1 VNEDA
6 LRRIEHDLG
15 PDVIDRIA
23 ALRGSDLTTL
33 MLEIARRRTDGTT
46 PADVVRR
53 YESDRFVGPGPF
65 APSTIAD
72 IEATLFAT
80 LPDGFAQLVL
90 SPVAPLG
97 AHRIAGVDQ
106 SRVVT
111 TVRSNEV
118 AADPT
123 NVLALEA
130 AIRRRAMVRHDARS
144 SELVRLAASQR
155 VTRAQVF
162 DGEGVFAHFQIFG
175 LVTAGR
181 DTGDLAFERG
191 AVVEHVRFAADAIR
205 LVTGSDVVVELTD
218 LTGDGMA
225 DVAMLVRAVLPD
237 VDVRDRPDREGG
249 RAYYDRICFKAYA
262 TSAGRPFEIADG
274 GLVDWTQ
281 RLVPSRKERAMISGL
296 GVERL
301 ALALGESAP

>member
-1 VNEDA
+1 MNEDA

-46 PADVVRR
+46 PADVLRR
-53 YESDRFVGPGPF
+53 YESDRFVCPGPF

-225 DVAMLVRAVLPD
+225 DVAMLVRAAVPD

-301 ALALGESAP
+301 ALALGDSAP

>member
-6 LRRIEHDLG
+6 LRRIEHGLG

-33 MLEIARRRTDGTT
+33 MLEIARRRTDGIT

-53 YESDRFVGPGPF
+53 YQTDRFVGPGPF

-72 IEATLFAT
+72 IEATLFAA
-80 LPDGFAQLVL
+80 LPDGFEQVVL

-106 SRVVT
+106 SRVLT

-130 AIRRRAMVRHDARS
+130 AIRRRALLRHDARS

-162 DGEGVFAHFQIFG
+162 DGDGVFSHFQIFG
-175 LVTAGR
+175 LVTGGR
-181 DTGDLAFERG
+181 DTGDLAFERA

-205 LVTGSDVVVELTD
+205 RVTGSDVVVELTD
-218 LTGDGMA
+218 LSGDEMR
-225 DVAMLVRAVLPD
+225 DVAELVRASLTD
-237 VDVRDRPDREGG
+237 VDVRDRPDRETG
-249 RAYYDRICFKAYA
+249 RAYYDRLCFKAYA
-262 TSAGRPFEIADG
+262 SSGGQPFEIADG
-274 GLVDWTQ
+274 GLVDWTR
-281 RLVPSRKERAMISGL
+281 RLVPSRKERSMISGL

-301 ALALGESAP
+301 ALALADLAP

>member
-6 LRRIEHDLG
+6 LRRIEQDLG
-15 PDVIDRIA
+15 PDMIDRIA
-23 ALRGSDLTTL
+23 SLRGSDLTTL
-33 MLEIARRRTDGTT
+33 MLEIARRRTDGI
-46 PADVVRR
+46 AAGDVIRR
-53 YESDRFVGPGPF
+53 YETDRFVGPGPF

-130 AIRRRAMVRHDARS
+130 AIRRRAMVRRDARS

-162 DGEGVFAHFQIFG
+162 EGEGVFSHFQIFG

-218 LTGDGMA
+218 LTGDEMR
-225 DVAMLVRAVLPD
+225 DVAGLVRAALPD

-301 ALALGESAP
+301 ALALGDSAP